1 MEIIFKDE
9 KNTLFGSTKLL
20 GIGKRQPKLIYGEQS
35 KKLRENAGL
44 SIEELANEFKM
55 KPFDLGRLE
64 DQEQSL
70 TDKVF
75 EKYKKKFNVEKEYFF
90 DLDLETLI
98 LSAEGHILKSFETGE
113 ECREAFDYIQEQYH
127 KALELNIDKLVID
140 FSNFKIE
147 RGNK

>member
-20 GIGKRQPKLIYGEQS
+20 GIGKRQPKLIYGEQA
-35 KKLRENAGL
+35 KKLREDAGL
-44 SIEELANEFKM
+44 SIEELASEFKM

-64 DQEQSL
+64 EQKQAL
-70 TDKVF
+70 TDKVY
-75 EKYKKKFNVEKEYFF
+75 EKYKKKFNVEKDYFF

-113 ECREAFDYIQEQYH
+113 ECRKAFETVQDMYFEALQKGKNYIFIKFVE
-127 KALELNIDKLVID
+127 
-140 FSNFKIE
+140 SGIE